1 MTISCR
7 LAFAVLCTLFM
18 FMGGTCAWTTT
29 SVTFSS
35 HQKNSKRCSELKR
48 LSPLNSS
55 NSNGGSSP
63 LNSSNSDGDSDDEP
77 KLRSLSELLMPNPKC
92 NPTQMSPTSL
102 AYIGDSVFELFARS
116 RYVFPSRRTT
126 DLQKIVVEKVR
137 GEFVTI
143 SMVRIEGMTPQV

>member
-1 MTISCR
+1 
-7 LAFAVLCTLFM
+7 
-18 FMGGTCAWTTT
+18 
-29 SVTFSS
+29 
-35 HQKNSKRCSELKR
+35 
-48 LSPLNSS
+48 
-55 NSNGGSSP
+55 
-63 LNSSNSDGDSDDEP
+63 
-77 KLRSLSELLMPNPKC
+77 
-92 NPTQMSPTSL
+92 MSPTSL

>member
-29 SVTFSS
+29 SVTFFS
-35 HQKNSKRCSELKR
+35 HQKNSKRCSEFKR
-48 LSPLNSS
+48 L
-55 NSNGGSSP
+55 SP

-116 RYVFPSRRTT
+116 GYVFPSRRTT